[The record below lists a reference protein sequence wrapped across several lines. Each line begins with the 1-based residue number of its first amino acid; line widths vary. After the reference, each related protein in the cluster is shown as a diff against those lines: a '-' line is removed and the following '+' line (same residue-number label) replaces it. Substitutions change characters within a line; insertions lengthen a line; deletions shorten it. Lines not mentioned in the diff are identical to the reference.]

1 MKCVTREDGKDI
13 LEEIHKGICGNHAS
27 SRTIVGKAFRAGFY
41 WPIALAN
48 AEELVQRC
56 QGCQFFAKQQH
67 VHTYKLITIPP
78 TWPFACWGLNMI
90 GPLKCAPGG
99 FEYIYVAIDM
109 FTKWIEYKPLVKFNA
124 TKAVKF
130 MQDIMYR
137 FGMPN
142 RIITDL
148 GSPFT
153 AIEFRSWAQDCG
165 ISIDYASIAHPQAN
179 DQVERAS
186 GLLLARLK
194 PRLFDEL
201 KDYGDK

>member
-1 MKCVTREDGKDI
+1 
-13 LEEIHKGICGNHAS
+13 
-27 SRTIVGKAFRAGFY
+27 
-41 WPIALAN
+41 
-48 AEELVQRC
+48 
-56 QGCQFFAKQQH
+56 
-67 VHTYKLITIPP
+67 
-78 TWPFACWGLNMI
+78 
-90 GPLKCAPGG
+90 
-99 FEYIYVAIDM
+99 
-109 FTKWIEYKPLVKFNA
+109 
-124 TKAVKF
+124 

-179 DQVERAS
+179 SQVEQAN
-186 GLLLARLK
+186 GLLLARIK

-201 KDYGDK
+201 KDYGGKWIYELPKVVWGLRTQQSRAIGYSPFFGLWLISHLASGFDMELSQC